1 MGVPILTTEVIA
13 MRFEGNAV
21 SFEFAEVQ
29 NLPQKEKLL
38 SLPRLFGK
46 NFYFEI
52 GDRVV
57 IEAVNSHIRVRV
69 FVDDCDDL
77 ALSEIVAKCERILQ
91 EVGASE
97 QFKNFLTAIEVMEM
111 IEPRIERL
119 VRQIIAAELYPLQ
132 QKLEQITKSA

>member
-1 MGVPILTTEVIA
+1 

>member
-1 MGVPILTTEVIA
+1 
-13 MRFEGNAV
+13 MRFEDNAV

>member
-13 MRFEGNAV
+13 MRFEDNAV